1 MKRVII
7 TTKEGYVWEGFLEEE
22 TQLQVQLYDTTMTTS
37 NKTSKVGR
45 VGIWKNRITL
55 IKEL

>member
-1 MKRVII
+1 MKRVMII
-7 TTKEGYVWEGFLEEE
+7 TKEGYIWEGFLEEE
-22 TQLQVQLYDTTMTTS
+22 TQLQIQLYDTKWTTS
-37 NKTSKVGR
+37 TKSTKVGR

>member
-1 MKRVII
+1 MKRLMI

-22 TQLQVQLYDTTMTTS
+22 TQLQVQLYDTTMTTP